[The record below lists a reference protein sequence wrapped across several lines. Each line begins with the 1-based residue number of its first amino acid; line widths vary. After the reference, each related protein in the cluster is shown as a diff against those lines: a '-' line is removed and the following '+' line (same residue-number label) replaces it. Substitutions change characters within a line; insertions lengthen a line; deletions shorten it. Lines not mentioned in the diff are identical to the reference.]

1 MTLCQKMQILV
12 SRAPRVG
19 VRGAVPVLPS
29 QKCCSGLRQE
39 MWRVV
44 KVGHSSDVETRANPP
59 APPSFPAL
67 TQGGWWLGETFF
79 RCAEAQRGG
88 GAVALEAGFVFQ
100 VFAFVSRRSGLLLLL
115 HTPQLG
121 SCQSTCAVWAV
132 QWDVTSIPSCQ
143 PSWPGV
149 RPWGLLPG
157 CPTPALMLL
166 QYLTW
171 NSFPFPFGS

>member
-39 MWRVV
+39 MWCVV

-59 APPSFPAL
+59 APLSFPAL

-100 VFAFVSRRSGLLLLL
+100 VFAFVS
-115 HTPQLG
+115 
-121 SCQSTCAVWAV
+121 
-132 QWDVTSIPSCQ
+132 
-143 PSWPGV
+143 
-149 RPWGLLPG
+149 
-157 CPTPALMLL
+157 
-166 QYLTW
+166 
-171 NSFPFPFGS
+171 